1 MRQDNPVV
9 DVSKT
14 AAWLKARTGK
24 FKPVAAIIS
33 GSGLAD
39 SLPELTGRISIPY
52 SSIPNFSRTTVKG
65 HKGEL
70 VFGRLHGKDVVIMR
84 GRFHYYE
91 GRPLSFIAFPVRVLA
106 FLGVKTLIVTAAVGS
121 LKPSLRPGDLLILK
135 DHVNFMGANPLMG
148 NYNALFGEMFPD
160 MSEPYDAALR
170 REALAA
176 ARKLKVRAGEGVYFA
191 VTGPS
196 YETPAEVKVC
206 RMLGGSVVGMSV
218 VPEVIAA
225 RQLKMKVLGVC
236 WISNTCVGAVSKPR
250 PPLCIGGAS
259 GPQTANFS
267 SGISNNIP
275 DHGDV
280 LKLGGKVSVK
290 MKALLETVLK
300 SDNV

>member
-1 MRQDNPVV
+1 MHPDNPVSN
-9 DVSKT
+9 VSKT
-14 AAWLKARTGK
+14 AAWLKARTRE

-33 GSGLAD
+33 GSGLAN

-52 SSIPNFSRTTVKG
+52 SSIPGFPQTTVKG

-70 VFGRLHGKDVVIMR
+70 VFGRLHGRDVVIMR

-121 LKPSLRPGDLLILK
+121 LKPSIRPGDFLILK
-135 DHVNFMGANPLMG
+135 DHINFMGANPLMG
-148 NYNALFGEMFPD
+148 NYDPVFGEMFPD
-160 MSEPYDAALR
+160 MNNPYDAALR

-176 ARKLKVRAGEGVYFA
+176 ARKMKVRAGEGVYFA

-196 YETPAEVKVC
+196 YETAAEVKAY

-218 VPEVIAA
+218 APEVIAA
-225 RQLKMKVLGVC
+225 RQLKMKVLGLC
-236 WISNTCVGAVSKPR
+236 WVSNFT
-250 PPLCIGGAS
+250 
-259 GPQTANFS
+259 
-267 SGISNNIP
+267 SGISTEILN
-275 DHGDV
+275 HGDV
-280 LKLGGKVSVK
+280 LKLGEKVSIK

-300 SDNV
+300 FRNI